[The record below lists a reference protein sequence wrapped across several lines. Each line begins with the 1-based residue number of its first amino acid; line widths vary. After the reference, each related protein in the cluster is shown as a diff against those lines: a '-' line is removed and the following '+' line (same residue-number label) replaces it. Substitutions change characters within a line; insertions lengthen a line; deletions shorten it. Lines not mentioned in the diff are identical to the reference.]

1 MYRLLHIITFA
12 TLTLLLPAS
21 GVSDTLSMPAPA
33 VPAAEPTV
41 SIILPGRGMSMT
53 EVESKF
59 GAPLQKF
66 PEVGDPPITRWVYS
80 NFAVYFEYQYVIH
93 AVAQTG
99 GNPVPPPQ
107 AVPADDAAPVSEEPV
122 ELEPLDVPAVQ

>member
-1 MYRLLHIITFA
+1 MYRLLHIISFA

-21 GVSDTLSMPAPA
+21 GVSDTLTLPEQPMQAAPA
-33 VPAAEPTV
+33 L
-41 SIILPGRGMSMT
+41 SITLPGRGMTMT

-93 AVAQTG
+93 AVAQSG